1 MHTYI
6 HASTHTNIHTQSSV
20 VAVFS
25 LTLTSL
31 KSSWIE
37 SSFDG
42 SRATPV
48 FRAIVKH
55 YHAIFLEQETVI
67 QDKRKGADTYIV
79 RRWAGF
85 RIRPG
90 IIFALKGNDFNT
102 TE

>member
-1 MHTYI
+1 M
-6 HASTHTNIHTQSSV
+6 
-20 VAVFS
+20 FS

-67 QDKRKGADTYIV
+67 QDKRREQTHTLCEGGRVFESVQASGNV
-79 RRWAGF
+79 
-85 RIRPG
+85 
-90 IIFALKGNDFNT
+90 FALKGNDCNT